1 MKREQFWSML
11 VIAAGLV
18 LLSAVLEGCGILPER
33 NLRLE
38 EARSIYAAA
47 QRDPEGAS
55 LGAAKLQQAGE
66 LLEKATEVWGSRD
79 DPALV
84 DHLAYLA
91 KQHVAISREVVK
103 MKVAGLA
110 IARSQTAQTGR
121 DLVPF
126 NAGTMNS
133 DVSLSVVA
141 TRNVSETAH

>member
-11 VIAAGLV
+11 VIAAGL
-18 LLSAVLEGCGILPER
+18 LLLTAVLEGCSVLPER

-47 QRDPEGAS
+47 QRDPDVAS

-103 MKVAGLA
+103 MKIAA
-110 IARSQTAQTGR
+110 IAIERSQTAQSGPDR
-121 DLVPF
+121 VALS
-126 NAGTMNS
+126 AGK
-133 DVSLSVVA
+133 
-141 TRNVSETAH
+141 

>member
-11 VIAAGLV
+11 VVAAGL
-18 LLSAVLEGCGILPER
+18 LLLTAMLEGCSVLPEK

-47 QRDPEGAS
+47 QRDPEITR

-103 MKVAGLA
+103 MKIAALA
-110 IARSQTAQTGR
+110 IAQSQTAQTGP
-121 DLVPF
+121 DLVALSGGKMS
-126 NAGTMNS
+126 NGMS
-133 DVSLSVVA
+133 RSVVV
-141 TRNVSETAH
+141 TRNVSETVH